1 MQELV
6 PGIFHWRVVHP
17 HIQIEVDSYYI
28 PALDPACLIDPLIP
42 HEGLDWFRNR
52 PTPAHIYLTNRL
64 HDRQSAPFKKAFGA
78 RSLSD
83 IAAFYCGERS
93 VARCVVLGPKKSSMY
108 SSEYTSGFSGP
119 AASHRTPAPS
129 PRHERQCRTGS

>member
-1 MQELV
+1 M
-6 PGIFHWRVVHP
+6 GW
-17 HIQIEVDSYYI
+17 
-28 PALDPACLIDPLIP
+28 
-42 HEGLDWFRNR
+42 
-52 PTPAHIYLTNRL
+52 TNFFNL
-64 HDRQSAPFKKAFGA
+64 LFS

-129 PRHERQCRTGS
+129 PRHERQCRTGSYRHASPFPRHEN

>member
-1 MQELV
+1 M
-6 PGIFHWRVVHP
+6 
-17 HIQIEVDSYYI
+17 
-28 PALDPACLIDPLIP
+28 ALIMLSDDVIG
-42 HEGLDWFRNR
+42 HRRQLDGVWN
-52 PTPAHIYLTNRL
+52 IYLVKHAEYNGWDDLNRTKGIC
-64 HDRQSAPFKKAFGA
+64 QFKS

-83 IAAFYCGERS
+83 NAAFYCGERF